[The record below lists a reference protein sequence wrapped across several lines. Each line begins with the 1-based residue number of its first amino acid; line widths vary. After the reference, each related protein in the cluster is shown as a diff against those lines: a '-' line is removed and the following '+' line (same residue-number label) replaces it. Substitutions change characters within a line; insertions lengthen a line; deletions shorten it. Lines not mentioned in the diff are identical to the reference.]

1 METHSASP
9 PAPIA
14 LRLSVREAA
23 QYIGLSKTFLDH
35 RRVSGDGPTFLKLGG
50 RVLYERD
57 ALDAWLASCRRQSTS
72 QEAA

>member
-1 METHSASP
+1 MDIQTATPSAP
-9 PAPIA
+9 VA

-35 RRVSGDGPTFLKLGG
+35 RRISGNGPTFLKVGG